1 MREWHELNVFNP
13 LPEGEGARRAGEG
26 YTATNAEFISFT
38 PYAPHPSL
46 CRPKDASS
54 TTFSLGEKDNMSR
67 VLV

>member
-46 CRPKDASS
+46 CD
-54 TTFSLGEKDNMSR
+54 TFSLGEKAGYA
-67 VLV
+67 L